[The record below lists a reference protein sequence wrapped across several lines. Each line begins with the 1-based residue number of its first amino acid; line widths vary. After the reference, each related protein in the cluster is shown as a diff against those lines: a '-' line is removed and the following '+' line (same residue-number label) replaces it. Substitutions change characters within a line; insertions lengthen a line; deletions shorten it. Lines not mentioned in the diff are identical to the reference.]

1 MTLLGLYCLDFRRGI
16 AEEYD
21 LGQSARTVLRCV
33 EIATGELHACGTLEL
48 TRGPE
53 DGRGEHQLSAL
64 ERHRLVLAR
73 ETARDVGTWGSPEVA
88 AVLLDAAGSDAARM
102 TLLSWRDNERWNCLH
117 YAALWGSPET
127 TKTLVETANAVGV
140 LVQLLEDRT
149 EDFSI
154 CLNHSAGWGSPEV
167 LAVLLDV
174 ADNAGVLERLLKM
187 HDKNYRTCLDA
198 VPITKLFAGGE
209 GDIGGHVL

>member
-1 MTLLGLYCLDFRRGI
+1 MYRVRAQGSVLFWVLKARRFAFSRAIAIETRKDWVLTEGLGPEMTLLGLYCLDFRRGI

-21 LGQSARTVLRCV
+21 LGQCARTVLRCV

-140 LVQLLEDRT
+140 LVQLL
-149 EDFSI
+149 
-154 CLNHSAGWGSPEV
+154 
-167 LAVLLDV
+167 
-174 ADNAGVLERLLKM
+174 
-187 HDKNYRTCLDA
+187 
-198 VPITKLFAGGE
+198 
-209 GDIGGHVL
+209 